1 MEKGLDDGMFWLP
14 TEFLSDEDV
23 LMDFKSGKTNYGLPA
38 GNKGTS
44 TLFGFGPYGP
54 KSDLSSP
61 VESVMG
67 STETESDEEDYL
79 NELSR
84 KLAQSTLEDNFW
96 KTEQTD
102 SGLENHHSKSRVMA
116 GSPQSTLC
124 GCKQMTSRG
133 SPNCVSPPPPL
144 NHTDSAWNILYAAAG
159 KVASL
164 RMAEEAGSKYYN
176 PNRSHIAPQPPR
188 RIPSPN
194 FQFHQLQA
202 AQLKQSQQHQQQQYQ
217 QFRPPTRGR
226 TGAGNMKPVALP
238 LSAWPTLQQSQQH
251 QQPPPPGSGM
261 RAVFLGNPTTKRE
274 STGTGVFLPRQIGA
288 PTEPRKKRGC
298 STVLLPDRVF
308 HALNLNLEAQNGSNG
323 GRPCH
328 DYDAELRHR
337 RNVLM
342 AEQRR
347 RQLEKDLRLPQEWT
361 Y

>member
-1 MEKGLDDGMFWLP
+1 MDDGMFWLP
-14 TEFLSDEDV
+14 TEFLNDEDL
-23 LMDFKSGKTNYGLPA
+23 LMDFKSAKTNHT
-38 GNKGTS
+38 GNKSTS
-44 TLFGFGPYGP
+44 TLYGFGAYGSN
-54 KSDLSSP
+54 SDLSSP

-84 KLAQSTLEDNFW
+84 KLAQSTLEDNLW
-96 KTEQTD
+96 KTETNF
-102 SGLENHHSKSRVMA
+102 GLESHHSKSSAMA

-124 GCKQMTSRG
+124 GLKQMSSRG
-133 SPNCVSPPPPL
+133 SPNCVSPAPAL
-144 NHTDSAWNILYAAAG
+144 NHTESAWGILYAAADE
-159 KVASL
+159 VARL
-164 RMAEEAGSKYYN
+164 RMAEEASSKYYN
-176 PNRSHIAPQPPR
+176 PIRNHIPQPPR

-194 FQFHQLQA
+194 FQFHQLEA
-202 AQLKQSQQHQQQQYQ
+202 AQLKQQQQHQQQHQQQYQ
-217 QFRPPTRGR
+217 QFIPPTRGR
-226 TGAGNMKPVALP
+226 TPGGNMTPVALP
-238 LSAWPTLQQSQQH
+238 LSAWPTLQQSQQ
-251 QQPPPPGSGM
+251 QQQQQQPGSGM

-298 STVLLPDRVF
+298 STVLLPDRVL

-328 DYDAELRHR
+328 DYDAEMRHR
-337 RNVLM
+337 RSVSM

-347 RQLEKDLRLPQEWT
+347 RQVEKELRLPQEWT